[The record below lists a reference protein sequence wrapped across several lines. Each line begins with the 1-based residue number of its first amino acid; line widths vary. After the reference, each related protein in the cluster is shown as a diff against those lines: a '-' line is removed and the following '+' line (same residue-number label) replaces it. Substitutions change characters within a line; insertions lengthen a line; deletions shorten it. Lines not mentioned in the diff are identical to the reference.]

1 MVCSCIGCVAAECM
15 LVVDPRDIWRFL
27 PFVDIA
33 VVDRER
39 LFRLTRLTRLSGCG
53 WCCCGCAIS
62 GNED

>member
-39 LFRLTRLTRLSGCG
+39 LSVLMRSDCG

-62 GNED
+62 SNED

>member
-27 PFVDIA
+27 PFVDIV

-39 LFRLTRLTRLSGCG
+39 LFGLTRSSGCG
-53 WCCCGCAIS
+53 WCWCGCAIS
-62 GNED
+62 SNED